1 LIPLGKALPGLTHLS
16 IGGFVDPKKE
26 YFKTLTNLKCLF
38 VTKKQLASET
48 ENWLVEKG
56 VYINEDY

>member
-1 LIPLGKALPGLTHLS
+1 MN
-16 IGGFVDPKKE
+16 PKKE
-26 YFKTLTNLKCLF
+26 YFETLTNLKCLF

-48 ENWLVEKG
+48 ENWLVSKG